1 MEDFEKYAADRLR
14 NHPSPLDTDRLW
26 AGIEAD
32 LRPKKRRP
40 LAFWWWLTALGM
52 GAALAGL
59 FFAWPSGGETKSPVG
74 KPSAGN
80 PVATL
85 PAPPTAP
92 ASQAATSFPAHPA
105 PAPNAPTHQNQAATT
120 ETSRPATRPID
131 SKSSRATAANSL
143 IFNEKESQTPGIAQ
157 PETTAQQPVFAK
169 KTAAPRADF
178 WMDFAQLPMPGGGP
192 VASENERGIQPDQIA
207 PPEDE
212 CYRFNGGGLRL
223 RPYLLAYGGAHLPMR
238 KLTTDDP
245 EFEAAAEARRQT
257 ETVLEAVS
265 AGGAVG
271 LHLTRNVFAEAGA
284 EWLRVTERF
293 DWSRTTRDTLGKFV
307 TTGFL
312 VNAPGDTTFYLDSVV
327 IVRTT
332 ATRKQTFNRYTF
344 VNLPLAVGYSWR
356 PGARLGVFAKAGVAL
371 NLAFQQRGELLDN
384 QGEPQRFDSRDTTA
398 GHPFRS
404 KIGLAPFAA
413 VGLRYSLSPRLDLL
427 GEARYQQHLTDV
439 TAPDY
444 PLRQRYALFG
454 LNVGLRWRF

>member
-1 MEDFEKYAADRLR
+1 MEDFEKYATDRLR

-40 LAFWWWLTALGM
+40 LAFWWWLTSLGL

-59 FFAWPSGGETKSPVG
+59 FFAWPDGGEAKSPAD
-74 KPSAGN
+74 KPSAEN
-80 PVATL
+80 PVATV
-85 PAPPTAP
+85 PAPPVAP
-92 ASQAATSFPAHPA
+92 ASHAATPPVPHPA
-105 PAPNAPTHQNQAATT
+105 PAAHAPTRQNLPATA
-120 ETSRPATRPID
+120 ENSRPAARPIG
-131 SKSSRATAANSL
+131 SKTSRTTAVNPL
-143 IFNEKESQTPGIAQ
+143 IFNEKANQTPSVAQ
-157 PETTAQQPVFAK
+157 PETAAQPPVSAE
-169 KTAAPRADF
+169 KTAAPRASF
-178 WMDFAQLPMPGGGP
+178 WADFAQLPMPGGGP
-192 VASENERGIQPDQIA
+192 VASENERGIQPAQIA
-207 PPEDE
+207 PPEDK
-212 CYRFNGGGLRL
+212 CYRFNGGLRL

-238 KLTTDDP
+238 KLTTGDP

-257 ETVLEAVS
+257 ETVLEAISV
-265 AGGAVG
+265 GGAVG
-271 LHLTRNVFAEAGA
+271 LHLTKNVFVEAGA
-284 EWLRVTERF
+284 EWQRVTERF

-312 VNAPGDTTFYLDSVV
+312 VNAPGDTTFYMDSVA

-332 ATRKQTFNRYTF
+332 TTRKQTFNRYTF
-344 VNLPLAVGYSWR
+344 VHLPLAVGYSWR
-356 PGARLGVFAKAGVAL
+356 PRARLGAYAKAGLAL
-371 NLAFQQRGELLDN
+371 NLAFQQRGEVLDL

-413 VGLRYSLSPRLDLL
+413 VGLRYGLGPRLDLL

-439 TAPDY
+439 TDPAY
-444 PLRQRYALFG
+444 ALRQRYALFG